1 MIFVIRTSRSKL
13 LLERETRECDYENR
27 PKTDMMSSDEN
38 EYSEHSPSQYASSP
52 YKRALEDNE
61 TRLKCR
67 EGADSSSNDIRLF
80 FSQLEITPTYA
91 VDQCTTAFEKLS
103 LEDDEIGDELQSKAL
118 KLVQDGKNLFLTGK
132 AGTGKSWT
140 TRRIVNELN
149 RKNKQVHVTA
159 PTGIAAVNVGGC
171 TIHSWAGFGLG
182 EYYAHFDKMMDRTIR
197 EKIRMTDALIIDE
210 ISMLDGHLFDI
221 IECMVSII
229 RYYNNVSDRVKIIKE
244 DNKRNTLFTNDEDDG
259 VNSLV
264 SPYMLEMRWK
274 SPDEGGLGDI
284 PPWGDLQIIL
294 VGDFYQLA
302 PVPNSSQKLHS
313 RMNDDSENDS
323 ILREINCASKV
334 GLQGCYA
341 FESRAW
347 PRSDLVPIEL
357 QNVYRQADSDGLF
370 ELLNSI
376 RVGDLDLE
384 YKHDSALKDLQATL
398 PMRSDGIIPT
408 QLHSRNIDV
417 DESNKLEFKKL
428 PGPSYISF
436 SLDEIQFSHEYK
448 SKLLRKYKIDHIS
461 HMPYLFSHVE
471 ETPPPII
478 LLEARAKVESL
489 DIKRKR
495 LFEDEKY
502 DDLIQLKI
510 EMDNL
515 KQTITEMEMIEKE
528 KNRAITEAS
537 VNSFL
542 DETMCSSCNEN
553 DPAIIYHKIQCFQF
567 ELKTDYKEFERYANK
582 VFFDKSCRVDKCLE
596 LKENS
601 QVMLLWNMDVKNNL
615 ANGSRGVIKGFI
627 PVVEY
632 YNMLKKE
639 SELRQLARSVQSD
652 NKENRMVISDSI
664 ESADPK
670 LFETVK
676 ESIASLVD
684 LNSQITTLEKILMT
698 PIKQLPLV
706 HFTNNMKVV
715 ILPLKFSKEFKGFG
729 CANRWQI
736 PLSLAWAISIHKSQ
750 GMTIDWLYVNLK
762 DCFAPGQA
770 YVACSRG
777 RGVHK
782 MTVENFHVSEIRT
795 SEIVKRFY
803 NSFQNNIPFK
813 IPTWADRLVDTK
825 VEIERVRK
833 AKENILARYKSKAC
847 AKCGRSLYVSQ
858 VQTNQNNNKGKWY
871 VRCSEEYS
879 DGHTFDFVSSLPADP
894 VPIFTAAQITVSFRD
909 MIERLLMSFEESTRS
924 QETFSIG
931 LSEVTRNMSSIRE
944 KEIVTAKLLKNIVL
958 SQVNKLNK
966 RWIVR
971 DLDKDSFENVNII
984 VYKCR
989 DS

>member
-1 MIFVIRTSRSKL
+1 M
-13 LLERETRECDYENR
+13 YENR
-27 PKTDMMSSDEN
+27 PIADIMSSDES
-38 EYSEHSPSQYASSP
+38 EYSKHSTSQYARSSP
-52 YKRALEDNE
+52 NKRALEDNE
-61 TRLKCR
+61 TRLKSR
-67 EGADSSSNDIRLF
+67 EGADSSSDDICLF

-91 VDQCTTAFEKLS
+91 VDECTTAFGKLS
-103 LEDDEIGDELQSKAL
+103 LEEDEISDELQSKAL

-149 RKNKQVHVTA
+149 RRNKQVHVTA

-182 EYYAHFDKMMDRTIR
+182 AYYTDFDKMMDRTIR
-197 EKIRMTDALIIDE
+197 KKIRMTDALIIDE

-229 RYYNNVSDRVKIIKE
+229 RYYNNVSDRVKLIKE
-244 DNKRNTLFTNDEDDG
+244 YNKSNILFANDGEDSD
-259 VNSLV
+259 VNNSIV

-274 SPDEGGLGDI
+274 SPNEGGLGDI
-284 PPWGDLQIIL
+284 PPWGNMQIIL

-313 RMNDDSENDS
+313 RKNDDSENDS
-323 ILREINCASKV
+323 ILREIDCISKI

-376 RVGDLDLE
+376 RVGSLDLE
-384 YKHDSALKDLQATL
+384 YKHACALRDLQVPL

-417 DESNKLEFKKL
+417 DMANKLELKKL
-428 PGPSYISF
+428 PGPSFMCS
-436 SLDEIQFSHEYK
+436 SLDEIQFSHAYK
-448 SKLLRKYKIDHIS
+448 SKLLRKYGIDHIS
-461 HMPYLFSHVE
+461 HMPNLFSHVE

-478 LLEARAKVESL
+478 LVEARAKLESL

-510 EMDNL
+510 EMDKL
-515 KQTITEMEMIEKE
+515 KETIGEIEKIETE
-528 KNRAITEAS
+528 KKCTITEAS
-537 VNSFL
+537 VKSFL
-542 DETMCSSCNEN
+542 DEKICSSCNEN
-553 DPAIIYHKIQCFQF
+553 DPALIYQKIQSFQF
-567 ELKTDYKEFERYANK
+567 ELKSDYNEFERHAKK
-582 VFFDKSCRVDKCLE
+582 VYFDKNVRVDKCLE

-601 QVMLLWNMDVKNNL
+601 QVMLLWNMDVKNSL

-627 PVVEY
+627 PVIEY
-632 YNMLKKE
+632 YNMLKRE
-639 SELRQLARSVQSD
+639 CELRQQACSVQSD
-652 NKENRMVISDSI
+652 NVTTDLTQNRLISDSI
-664 ESADPK
+664 ELADAN
-670 LFETVK
+670 LFESVK
-676 ESIASLVD
+676 ESLASLVD

-698 PIKQLPLV
+698 HIKQLPLV

-715 ILPLKFSKEFKGFG
+715 ILPLKFSKEFKGCGF
-729 CANRWQI
+729 ANRWQI

-750 GMTIDWLYVNLK
+750 GMTIDWLNVNLK
-762 DCFAPGQA
+762 GCFAPGQA

-777 RGVHK
+777 RGLHQ

-803 NSFQNNIPFK
+803 DSFQNNIPFK
-813 IPTWADRLVDTK
+813 IPTWADKLVETK
-825 VEIERVRK
+825 VEIERNRK
-833 AKENILARYKSKAC
+833 AKEDILARYKSKVC

-858 VQTNQNNNKGKWY
+858 VHTNQNNNKGKWY

-879 DGHTFDFVSSLPADP
+879 DGHTFDFVSSLPADSVP
-894 VPIFTAAQITVSFRD
+894 IVTADSVPIFTAAQIIVSFRD
-909 MIERLLMSFEESTRS
+909 MMERLLVSFEESTRS

-931 LSEVTRNMSSIRE
+931 LSELTRNMSSIRE
-944 KEIVTAKLLKNIVL
+944 KEIVTTKLLKNIVL

-989 DS
+989 ESSI